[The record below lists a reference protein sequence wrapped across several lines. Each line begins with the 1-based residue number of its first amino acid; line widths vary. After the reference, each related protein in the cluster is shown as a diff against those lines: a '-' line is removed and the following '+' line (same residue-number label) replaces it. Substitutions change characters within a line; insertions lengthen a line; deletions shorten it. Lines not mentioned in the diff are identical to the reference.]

1 MAQSPEAGRLL
12 TADGRWFSAA
22 WLHSTAIVP
31 FATPFGADDQV
42 LERFRDGA
50 RAVGAASVF
59 VLPLG
64 DERPWVVGI
73 DEDPLGVR
81 GEVLLAVPNWDGA
94 LLIAD
99 ARYSLLAGTA
109 EFLAAAVPWGVDRSR
124 ARFGRD
130 ARRLAEVYPELL
142 EVAARLPPARPVLA
156 SPRDVEPGS
165 ALAEQVRLM
174 ESFAEGSIAAPDFA
188 RAWPAARRRRPHPKE
203 LLDEPFERLLAEVF
217 FLLEDYVTDP
227 GLRDPGDLTD
237 EGLRHGVQAVVQRL
251 RLLEEPRRG

>member
-22 WLHSTAIVP
+22 WLHSKAVVP

-59 VLPLG
+59 VFPLG
-64 DERPWVVGI
+64 DERPRVLGDV
-73 DEDPLGVR
+73 DPLGVR
-81 GEVLLAVPNWDGA
+81 GEVLLAVPNRDGA
-94 LLIAD
+94 LLITD

-124 ARFGRD
+124 ARFRRD

-142 EVAARLPPARPVLA
+142 EVATRLPPARPVLA
-156 SPRDVEPGS
+156 SPSEVEPGS

-188 RAWPAARRRRPHPKE
+188 RAWLTARRRRPRPE
-203 LLDEPFERLLAEVF
+203 QLLDEPFERLLAEVF
-217 FLLEDYVTDP
+217 FLLEDYVIDP
-227 GLRDPGDLTD
+227 ALRDPGDLTD
-237 EGLRHGVQAVVQRL
+237 EDLLHGVQAVVQRL
-251 RLLEEPRRG
+251 RLLEAPDRG